1 MVVDGIVS
9 VGSVDVCIK
18 AVVSVVVVN
27 SVVVVVV
34 VVVVD
39 NVEGIVELWY
49 VFFLEIFLL
58 LCLQWLFSR

>member
-1 MVVDGIVS
+1 MVVEGIVS
-9 VGSVDVCIK
+9 VVSVDVSVK
-18 AVVSVVVVN
+18 AVVSA
-27 SVVVVVV
+27 VVVVVV
-34 VVVVD
+34 VVVIVVVVD